1 MKKDLLKKLGKSVL
15 RILTALLIVLGI
27 PALAYWLWQPGKADF
42 KFHCDHWN
50 NAIWL
55 GHGWLGDDSWF
66 LRNKRNKD
74 NFRSAGKISAL
85 FKKLSENKIS
95 TVYPH
100 LCPAQKNGNIAP
112 YDNAQMELFLDL
124 AGQYKIKVIPWVG
137 GVLDDSARIAN
148 KSWRQNFVSSI
159 DDMLKKHPRL
169 AGVQVNVEPLPSGNA
184 DFLSLLDDLRQITKG
199 KTLSVAAYP
208 PPTKWHQYPNVHWES
223 DYINLVASRCD
234 QMAVMMYDTAIPLEK
249 FYIKLMSDW
258 TKTIADAT
266 YSTNCEVL
274 LGIPAYDDAGVGYHH
289 PQVENISSA
298 LQGIAAQDL
307 RKWVRGIAIYC
318 EWEMDKA
325 KWQTWQNF
333 MR

>member
-1 MKKDLLKKLGKSVL
+1 MRNDLLKKLGKSVL
-15 RILTALLIVLGI
+15 RISAALLIILGI
-27 PALAYWLWQPGKADF
+27 PALCYWIWQPGNDDF
-42 KFHCDHWN
+42 KFTYPHYN

-66 LRNKRNKD
+66 ARNKRNKE
-74 NFRSAGKISAL
+74 NFRSTEKISAL

-100 LCPAQKNGNIAP
+100 LCPAQRNGNIPP
-112 YDNAQMELFLDL
+112 YDSAQMELFLDL
-124 AGQYKIKVIPWVG
+124 ADQYKIKVIPWVG

-148 KSWRQNFVSSI
+148 KSWCKNFANSI

-169 AGVQVNVEPLPSGNA
+169 SGVQVNIEPLPSGNT
-184 DFLSLLDDLRQITKG
+184 DFLALLDDLRQVTKG

-208 PPTKWHQYPNVHWES
+208 PPTRWHQYPNVHWEH
-223 DYINLVASRCD
+223 DYLNRVANRCD

-249 FYIKLMSDW
+249 FYIKLMIDW
-258 TKTIADAT
+258 TKTIVDAT

-289 PQVENISSA
+289 PQVENISAA
-298 LQGIAAQDL
+298 LRGIAAQDL
-307 RKWVRGIAIYC
+307 KKKARGIAIYC
-318 EWEMDKA
+318 EWEMNDA
-325 KWQTWQNF
+325 KWQTWQKF

>member
-1 MKKDLLKKLGKSVL
+1 MKKDLLEKLGKSVL
-15 RILTALLIVLGI
+15 RILTALVIILGI
-27 PALAYWLWQPGKADF
+27 TALCSWIWQPGKADF
-42 KFHCDHWN
+42 KFTYNWN

-55 GHGWLGDDSWF
+55 SHGWLGDDSWF
-66 LRNKRNKD
+66 IRNKRDKEK
-74 NFRSAGKISAL
+74 FRSAEKISAL

-100 LCPAQKNGNIAP
+100 LCPAQRSGNIAP
-112 YDNAQMELFLDL
+112 YDHAQMELFLDL
-124 AGQYKIKVIPWVG
+124 AEQYKIKVIPWLG
-137 GVLDDSARIAN
+137 GVLDESARIAN
-148 KSWRQNFVSSI
+148 KSWCQNFVSSI

-169 AGVQVNVEPLPSGNA
+169 AGVQVNVEPLPSGNT
-184 DFLSLLDDLRQITKG
+184 DFLALLDDLRKVTTGRI
-199 KTLSVAAYP
+199 LSVAAYP

-223 DYINLVASRCD
+223 GYINKVANRCD

-249 FYIKLMSDW
+249 FYIKLMTDW
-258 TKTIADAT
+258 TKIIVDAT

-307 RKWVRGIAIYC
+307 KKWVRGIAIYC
-318 EWEMDKA
+318 EWEMEQA